1 MSTAPLSS
9 AEPMPADR
17 AATVILGVWALVP
30 GGLSLY
36 FQSRMLPG
44 EQWGLGFLF
53 LILVPAW
60 FACGLMLALVRSS
73 APGRRR
79 RVAGAFLASTA
90 LGLAGLLVAARVSPL
105 LLLHGPVAA
114 AFARLD
120 PPSGTASVVEI
131 EWDRSLTGYGR
142 FVLEDPTRSTA
153 AAGALTLGDGS
164 GEDPSEGVLLLERR
178 PTYTVG
184 EGPPG
189 VDAVIALP
197 VRDGWWYLH
206 TDH

>member
-1 MSTAPLSS
+1 M
-9 AEPMPADR
+9 
-17 AATVILGVWALVP
+17 
-30 GGLSLY
+30 
-36 FQSRMLPG
+36 
-44 EQWGLGFLF
+44 
-53 LILVPAW
+53 
-60 FACGLMLALVRSS
+60 
-73 APGRRR
+73 
-79 RVAGAFLASTA
+79 
-90 LGLAGLLVAARVSPL
+90 SPL

-164 GEDPSEGVLLLERR
+164 GEDLSDEVLLLERR

-184 EGPPG
+184 GGPPG
-189 VDAVIALP
+189 VGAVIALP